1 MVTLKKIKKEKGYIE
16 AEYYPENSSKKGY
29 MKIRI
34 ADKCVVD
41 HENASI
47 VSAPHVKRTLIRLSS
62 LERIPEQKTV
72 LWY

>member
-1 MVTLKKIKKEKGYIE
+1 MVTLKRIKKENDYIE

-34 ADKCVVD
+34 ADKSVVE
-41 HENASI
+41 HKNASVI
-47 VSAPHVKRTLIRLSS
+47 SAPHVKKTLIRLSS
-62 LERIPEQKTV
+62 LEHIPEQKTV